1 MSAQFAGLKSYPVSV
16 ANQDVPS
23 AWLSNSDPRVAS
35 ANKKI
40 VQVSS
45 STGTQTSG
53 GLVSFILPAN
63 LGAGM
68 LVSGSAYIKFT
79 VTVTQSATIA
89 WAFKQYGSASSVVN
103 RMTLLSSGAITEQ
116 ILNYNKLYSAL
127 LLHASNPS
135 FAQGDDKIN
144 QYSFNGS
151 FSAGASTTVCIPVLL
166 GAFNSKQHLP
176 LFLMNS
182 CQLNVDLDTVANSI
196 IQLSTGGALT
206 EYAVSS
212 ATLVFEQLCPDHAF
226 EQGVKAMLGSRLYQM
241 PINTFYNVRTAQS
254 SSITQNIGLN
264 CSSLKSILW
273 ATVPQEG
280 LQSASHFTDGGQ
292 QSCRV
297 FLDGQLA
304 FAGNLDNV
312 SSQFLEMNRAL
323 NTMWDSDRVS
333 TGPVSDGGATATVSD
348 ITISSSGLTRAIY
361 STGAY
366 LGGISTAKSSE
377 SGFSMSGVPVNS
389 AVVEFVGTAGG
400 TFYIFC
406 ALQQVI
412 TIDQQGT
419 CALIR

>member
-1 MSAQFAGLKSYPVSV
+1 MSAQFAGVKSYPVSV

-35 ANKKI
+35 CGKKI

-45 STGTQTSG
+45 STGTQSSG

-63 LGAGM
+63 MGSGM

-79 VTVTQSATIA
+79 VSVTQATDTYS

-103 RMTLLSSGAITEQ
+103 RMTLLSSGAIAEQ

-144 QYSFNGS
+144 QQSFNGA
-151 FSAGASTTVCIPVLL
+151 FNAVQTATVCIPILL
-166 GAFNSKQHLP
+166 GSFNSKQHLP

-182 CQLNVDLDTVANSI
+182 AQLNVDLDTVINSI
-196 IQLSTGGALT
+196 TQGSTN
-206 EYAVSS
+206 AVSEYTVGS
-212 ATLVFEQLCPDHAF
+212 ATLVFEQLNPDHSF
-226 EQGVKAMLGSRLYQM
+226 EMGVKQMLGSRLFQM
-241 PINTFYNVRTAQS
+241 PISTFYNIRTAQTGAV
-254 SSITQNIGLN
+254 TQNIGLN
-264 CSSLKSILW
+264 CSSLRSILW
-273 ATVPQEG
+273 TTVPVETQRG
-280 LQSASHFTDGGQ
+280 AHHFTDANQ
-292 QSCRV
+292 TSCRV
-297 FLDGQLA
+297 YLDGQLS
-304 FAGNLDNV
+304 FAGNLSDV

-333 TGPVSDGGATATVSD
+333 CAPTADTAEAVAND
-348 ITISSSGLTRAIY
+348 ITLLAGGITRALY
-361 STGAY
+361 SDGAY

-377 SGFSMSGVPVNS
+377 AGFSMSGVPVNS
-389 AVVEFVGTAGG
+389 AVVEFVGASGG

-406 ALQQVI
+406 AVQQVI
-412 TIDQQGT
+412 TIDQQGS
-419 CALIR
+419 CSLIR